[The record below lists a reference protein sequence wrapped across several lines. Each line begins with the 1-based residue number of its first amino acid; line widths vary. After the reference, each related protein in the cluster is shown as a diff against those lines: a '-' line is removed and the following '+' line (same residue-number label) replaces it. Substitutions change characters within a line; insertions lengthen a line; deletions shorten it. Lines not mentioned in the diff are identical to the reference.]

1 MNKRATC
8 PNCEYILA
16 RCLCNS
22 LQKIDN
28 KTQIIILQHPS
39 ESSHALN
46 TARLMTKSFLNIKLF
61 IGEDFSDHEELNELI
76 KTHKE
81 SIALIFPKVG
91 SSALTSKMGHISHLI
106 FIDGTWKKARKIYLL
121 SKNLAD
127 LPTYSLET
135 SKESQYKIRSS
146 EFSKSLSTLEASLIA
161 LEKIENNLETITLEE
176 TFFKMINFQIEK
188 MGEETYRKNYEKKN
202 KSDE

>member
-46 TARLMTKSFLNIKLF
+46 TARLMTKSFLKIKLF

-76 KTHKE
+76 KTNKE

-91 SSALTSKMGHISHLI
+91 SPILTSEMVHISHLI

-121 SKNLAD
+121 SKNLTD

-135 SKESQYKIRSS
+135 LKESQYKIRSS
-146 EFSKSLSTLEASLIA
+146 EFSKGLSTLEASLLA
-161 LEKIENNLETITLEE
+161 LGKIEKDLETISLEE
-176 TFFKMINFQIEK
+176 AFLKMINFQIEK
-188 MGEETYRKNYEKKN
+188 MGEETYRKNYEKK